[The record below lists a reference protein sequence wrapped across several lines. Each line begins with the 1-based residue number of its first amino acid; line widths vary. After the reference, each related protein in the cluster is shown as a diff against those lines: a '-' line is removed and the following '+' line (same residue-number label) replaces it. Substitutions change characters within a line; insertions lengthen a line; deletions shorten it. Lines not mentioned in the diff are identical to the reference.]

1 MKNVYLVLL
10 GFGVIGMVTLLFS
23 VLVRQGI
30 QARALGAWSAEVVSS
45 TPNSTSTSDD
55 QPTAL
60 AVKSWVT
67 PSTTPFQPITFTPTN
82 TFTPSASLTPTVTL
96 TFTPTETPPPTNTPE
111 PIQTPERPAAASIQN
126 ISGLAP
132 AYSLD
137 CESRSAV
144 DWANYFGVAIDEIG
158 FFNGLPSSDNPDL
171 GFVGNVHG
179 AWGQIPPYDYGVY
192 ARPVAKLLRAYGLE
206 ADAVYGFSWEGL
218 QAEIAAGEPV
228 IVWVVGRVARGTPV
242 PYTASDGHQT
252 MVVRFQ
258 HTVILIAYDQH
269 NVTVL
274 DGDWVYQRSV
284 QDFLNSWGVLGNMAV
299 IWDG

>member
-10 GFGVIGMVTLLFS
+10 GFGVIGAVTLLFS
-23 VLVRQGI
+23 VLMQQGI
-30 QARALGAWSAEVVSS
+30 QARALGARPTLMPSS
-45 TPNSTSTSDD
+45 TPNAASAADD
-55 QPTAL
+55 QPTAP
-60 AVKSWVT
+60 AIA
-67 PSTTPFQPITFTPTN
+67 PSATDTTTPFQPIPFTPTH
-82 TFTPSASLTPTVTL
+82 TYTLTPSLTPTA
-96 TFTPTETPPPTNTPE
+96 TFTHTPTETPRPTN
-111 PIQTPERPAAASIQN
+111 TPERPAAAAIQN
-126 ISGLAP
+126 ISGRRP

-144 DWANYFGVAIDEIG
+144 DWAAYFGVAIDEIG
-158 FFNGLPSSDNPDL
+158 FFNGLPASDNPDV

-179 AWGQIPPYDYGVY
+179 AWGQIPPHDYGVH
-192 ARPVAKLLRAYGLE
+192 AKPVAKLLRAYGLE

-252 MVVRFQ
+252 TVVRFQ
-258 HTVILIAYDQH
+258 HTVILIGYDQH
-269 NVTVL
+269 QVTVL

-284 QDFLNSWGVLGNMAV
+284 QDFLNSWGALGNMAV